1 MELTINV
8 SDYMSDDE
16 IKNMVRDEIKSN
28 IMHRTDNDI
37 ERVLSN
43 MSYYMAEQFI
53 DSLLTEEQKNKI
65 RNKTE
70 EIINKLS
77 DFTVFYR
84 GSSYEKQSTGYSIM
98 EKACKDFEPEIRN
111 KVKEII
117 DKKAGRE
124 IIKKIAFDDRLMDG
138 IIDKIAE
145 VLTAY
150 GNRTI

>member
-16 IKNMVRDEIKSN
+16 IRDIIRDEIKYN
-28 IMHRTDNDI
+28 IKNWADNDA
-37 ERVLSN
+37 ERILTN
-43 MSYYMAEQFI
+43 MSYKMAIGFI
-53 DSLLTEEQKNKI
+53 DKLLTEEQKSKI
-65 RNKTE
+65 QIKTT
-70 EIINKLS
+70 EIIDKLS
-77 DFTVFYR
+77 EYVVFYR
-84 GSSYEKQSTGYSIM
+84 GSSYDKESAGYAIM
-98 EKACKDFEPEIRN
+98 EKACRDFEPEIRN

-124 IIKKIAFDDRLMDG
+124 IVKKIAFDDRMMNG

-145 VLTAY
+145 VLTEY

>member
-1 MELTINV
+1 
-8 SDYMSDDE
+8 
-16 IKNMVRDEIKSN
+16 
-28 IMHRTDNDI
+28 
-37 ERVLSN
+37 
-43 MSYYMAEQFI
+43 MAEQFI

-117 DKKAGRE
+117 DKKVSKAIE
-124 IIKKIAFDDRLMDG
+124 DKINFDDIFMDG
-138 IIDKIAE
+138 IIDKLSEILSVYRE
-145 VLTAY
+145 NNILSSHKE
-150 GNRTI
+150 

>member
-70 EIINKLS
+70 EVINKLS
-77 DFTVFYR
+77 EFTVFYR
-84 GSSYEKQSTGYSIM
+84 GSTYEKQSTGYTIM

-138 IIDKIAE
+138 IIDKIADI
-145 VLTAY
+145 LTEY
-150 GNRTI
+150 GNHTI

>member
-16 IKNMVRDEIKSN
+16 IRDMIRDEIKFN
-28 IMHRTDNDI
+28 IKKWANEDT
-37 ERVLSN
+37 ERILTN
-43 MSYYMAEQFI
+43 MSYNMAISFI
-53 DSLLTEEQKNKI
+53 NELLTKEQKDKI
-65 RNKTE
+65 QTKTT
-70 EIINKLS
+70 EIIDKLS
-77 DFTVFYR
+77 EYVVFYR
-84 GSSYEKQSTGYSIM
+84 GSHYDKESLGYTIM
-98 EKACKDFEPEIRN
+98 ERACRDFEPEIRN

-124 IIKKIAFDDRLMDG
+124 IIKKIAFDDRMMDG